1 MNFKKIV
8 AAVAAAAVAVS
19 TMAISAFAANFTC
32 SDPYAPDAY
41 LRLVN
46 EPDKEATEGVG
57 VFTQAGLDPTT
68 VYGFK
73 ITLVGDVNQGAGGGC
88 GFNSQSTG
96 WKSMEWGNAAAGK
109 ELSVADD
116 NTITYLADAP
126 VFAGTDT
133 YCHIWIQSWWANV
146 DVDVTAI
153 QPLDK
158 DGNAIDYASLISTA
172 AEEAPAEEAPA
183 EEATEETTEA
193 AEEEAAVE
201 EEAAEE
207 ETAEEVVEEEIVEEE
222 IVEEEIVEEEVVEEV
237 VEEAP
242 AADTTTEATATGN
255 VAVASIVTVMALAG
269 AAAVAAKKRN

>member
-172 AEEAPAEEAPA
+172 AEEAPAEEAT
-183 EEATEETTEA
+183 EATEETTEA

-201 EEAAEE
+201 EETAVEE
-207 ETAEEVVEEEIVEEE
+207 EAAVEEEVVEEEIVEEE
-222 IVEEEIVEEEVVEEV
+222 IVEEEAAEEV

-242 AADTTTEATATGN
+242 EADATTEATATGN